1 MYTLRHMYQNV
12 ILLACLPQALVSS
25 AQNDGRTAYF
35 QQRVDHT
42 IEVRLEDS
50 GHYLHAQETFT
61 YTNNSPTTLDTI
73 WIHLWPNA
81 YRDKHTAL
89 SKQLAASGDLDL
101 HFAKE
106 EERGWID
113 SLDFT
118 ANGARLTWGYHPVH
132 GDISWI
138 KLNTPLTTGA
148 SVAISTPFRVKV
160 PDSKFSRL
168 GHTGQAYHITQW
180 FPKPAVFDKNG
191 WHAMPYLTQGEF
203 YSEFGSY
210 DVTITLPTNY
220 VVGAT
225 GVLQNEQERELMD
238 RMASGEWKYPEP
250 MTDINTGKPLYNQF
264 PVSSTKMKTLRYVQD
279 NVHDFAWFADKRFVV
294 RKGKVVLPRSG
305 RTVTTWA
312 LFTPKNAEE
321 WKAVGIE
328 SLNQSVLRY
337 SEWVGEYPYDFCT
350 AVDGTISAGGGMEY
364 PMITIIGNMGSAES
378 LDNVIAHEVG
388 HNWFYGI
395 LASNERDHPWMDEG
409 MNSFVELRYMR
420 LRYPNSTPGIGV
432 PGEQKLFGHLKD
444 GHRFRSEAM
453 YRLNAR
459 RNLDQPI
466 EQCAHD
472 YTQINYGGIVYGKT
486 ALVFDH
492 LFAYLGDT
500 LFDRCMHAYF
510 EEWKFRHPQPED
522 VRRVFERESGKDLG
536 WMFDGLIGTNGKLD
550 FSARQL
556 NGSNITVKS
565 RGIRYSPPIP
575 VTAWSGNDSLGTV
588 WIRPDTIRF
597 DESSSGSSRIVIDA
611 HPSSDVWQ
619 RTETLPWLNADRIRI
634 DAGART
640 LDIDRRNNEVRS
652 HGLFRRWAKPELKW
666 FAGIEKDDR
675 SSVYWTPVAAWNGH
689 DGLQLGLAAYNTLF
703 PSQRTEWVV
712 APLYGFASQRVGG
725 AARIERHFDRLE
737 SSLFQNIHLGLNL
750 RSSSIYQDHGNVAAY
765 EKVAPHIVF
774 DLKRD
779 PLSRP
784 WQHSIG
790 LRGIYINAYEA
801 ILSDPDHQF
810 PSSLPLFEQYNA
822 ELQYTA
828 RNDRKL
834 GPTWIQ
840 LTLLAQ
846 DTPEEGNFMRASI
859 EIKRAF
865 TYNADGKQLRLRA
878 FGGSFLGDPGLRS
891 TLQAWGLTWGPED
904 LLYDHAYL
912 ERGASNG
919 FTGQQFNKQQGG
931 FKTPFA
937 QGGSDSWTASLN
949 AELDFPFK
957 LPIAAFASAGWVP
970 MTTITEA
977 GSSTSTA
984 TYFEAGLGIPVIRDV
999 LEVWFPLYVSD
1010 RIRKEEEDAAR
1021 DIGDRIRFVFAI
1033 ERMDPTKA
1041 LRKLK
1046 P

>member
-1 MYTLRHMYQNV
+1 MNTLRHMFRYPTLV
-12 ILLACLPQALVSS
+12 AGLLPALLSF
-25 AQNDGRTAYF
+25 AQNDGRATYF

-42 IEVRLEDS
+42 IEVRLDDG
-50 GHYLHAQETFT
+50 GHYLHAKETFT

-106 EERGWID
+106 EERGLID

-118 ANGARLTWGYHPVH
+118 TNGSRLSWGYHPEH
-132 GDISWI
+132 GDIGWI

-148 SVAISTPFRVKV
+148 AVAISTPFRVKV

-180 FPKPAVFDKNG
+180 FPKPAVFDQDG

-210 DVTITLPTNY
+210 EVTITLPANY

-225 GVLQNEQERELMD
+225 GLLQNEQEQALMD
-238 RMASGEWKYPEP
+238 RMASPEWQYPEP
-250 MTDINTGKPLYNQF
+250 ITDLKTGKPRHDQF
-264 PVSSTKMKTLRYVQD
+264 PASSTEMKTLRYVQD
-279 NVHDFAWFADKRFVV
+279 NVHDFAWFADKRFRV
-294 RKGKVVLPRSG
+294 RKGGVTLPTSG
-305 RTVTTWA
+305 RRVTTWA
-312 LFTPKNAEE
+312 LYTPRNAKTWE
-321 WKAVGIE
+321 AMGIE
-328 SLNQSVLRY
+328 SLEQSVLRY
-337 SEWVGEYPYDFCT
+337 SQWVGEYPYEACT

-364 PMITIIGNMGSAES
+364 PMITIIGSMRTTES

-420 LRYPNSTPGIGV
+420 LRHPDSEPGVGL
-432 PGEQKLFGHLKD
+432 PGERYIIGRVNDPHHL
-444 GHRFRSEAM
+444 RNELT

-459 RNLDQPI
+459 RNLDQPSSH
-466 EQCAHD
+466 CSTDLTAV
-472 YTQINYGGIVYGKT
+472 NYGAMVYGKT

-492 LFAYLGDT
+492 LFAYLGDS

-510 EEWKFRHPQPED
+510 DEWKFRHPRPED
-522 VRRVFERESGKDLG
+522 VRRVFERESGKDLS
-536 WMFDGLIGTNGKLD
+536 WMFDELIGTDRKLD
-550 FSARQL
+550 ISAKQL
-556 NGSNITVKS
+556 TGSNLTLKS
-565 RGIRYSPPIP
+565 RGVKHHAPLP
-575 VTAWSGNDSLGTV
+575 VTAWNGTDSLGMV
-588 WIRPDTIRF
+588 WIEPDTIRF
-597 DESSSGSSRIVIDA
+597 DERSAAPAKVILDA
-611 HPSSDVWQ
+611 HPSNSVWI
-619 RTETLPWLNADRIRI
+619 RTETLPWPNADRIRI

-652 HGLFRRWAKPELKW
+652 HGLFRRWARPELKW
-666 FAGIEKDDR
+666 FGGIEKDDR
-675 SSVYWTPVAAWNGH
+675 RSVYWTPVAAWNGH
-689 DGLQLGLAAYNTLF
+689 DGLQVGLAAYNTLF
-703 PSQRTEWVV
+703 PNQRTEWAV
-712 APLYGFASQRVGG
+712 APLYGLASQRIGG

-737 SSLFQNIHLGLNL
+737 SSLFQNIHMGINL
-750 RSSSIYQDHGNVAAY
+750 RSASIYQDHGNVAAY

-801 ILSDPDHQF
+801 ILSDLEHQF
-810 PSSLPLFEQYNA
+810 PSSLPLFEQFNA

-878 FGGSFLGDPGLRS
+878 FGGTFFGDPDLRN
-891 TLQAWGLTWGPED
+891 TLQAWGLSWGPED

-912 ERGASNG
+912 ERGATTG
-919 FTGQQFNKQQGG
+919 LTGQQFNKQQGG

-984 TYFEAGLGIPVIRDV
+984 TYFEAGLGIPVVRDV

-1010 RIRKEEEDAAR
+1010 RISTEEETAGR